1 MARTKQFDEEAVLD
15 QAMEFFWRN
24 GYNSSSPQEILNALG
39 LSRSSLY
46 DTFGDKHT
54 LFIKALKRYRE
65 KQTGAVIA
73 MLENSEDV
81 METIKTLLLATKKGC
96 AEGGIRGCLMVNSKI
111 ELGMSDAEV
120 AEIVTENRL
129 AQEEA
134 FAKAIKKGQDAGQI
148 NKAQNP
154 MAYAR
159 FVINTLWGL
168 STYAKIPEADK
179 KGFDDV
185 IKVTI
190 QMLS

>member
-1 MARTKQFDEEAVLD
+1 MARTKQFDEMAVLD
-15 QAMEFFWRN
+15 KAMEFFWRN
-24 GYNSSSPQEILNALG
+24 GYNSSSPQEILNALE

-73 MLENSEDV
+73 MLENSENV
-81 METIKTLLLATKKGC
+81 MDTIRELLQATKKGC
-96 AEGGIRGCLMVNSKI
+96 VEGGIRGCLMVNSKV

-134 FAKAIKKGQDAGQI
+134 FAKAIKKGQDAGVI
-148 NKAQNP
+148 NKAQAP
-154 MAYAR
+154 KVYAR

-190 QMLS
+190 QMLG

>member
-1 MARTKQFDEEAVLD
+1 MARTKQFNEEQVLD

-24 GYNSSSPQEILNALG
+24 GYNSSSPQEILTALG

-54 LFIKALKRYRE
+54 LFISALKRYRE

-73 MLENSEDV
+73 MLENSVNV
-81 METIKTLLLATKKGC
+81 METIKELMEATKKGC
-96 AEGGIRGCLMVNSKI
+96 MPGGIRGCLMVNSKI
-111 ELGMSDAEV
+111 ELGMSDEEV

-134 FAKAIKKGQDAGQI
+134 FAKAIKKGQEQGVI
-148 NKAQNP
+148 NKAQNAK
-154 MAYAR
+154 AYAR

-185 IKVTI
+185 IKVTV
-190 QMLS
+190 QLLA